1 MTFEI
6 YWTPKAKEHL
16 NYWKIKD
23 LKKVSKIKSLCQNIA
38 LTPENG
44 LGRPERLKFQERN
57 IWSRRIDQTNRLVY
71 EIKNDHRV
79 FILQCRY
86 HY

>member
-1 MTFEI
+1 MNFEI

-16 NYWKIKD
+16 NYWQKKD
-23 LKKVSKIKSLCQNIA
+23 LKKVIKIKSLCQTIA
-38 LTPENG
+38 VTPKEG
-44 LGRPERLKFQERN
+44 LGKPERLKFQERN

-71 EIKNDHRV
+71 EIKDNNRV

>member
-1 MTFEI
+1 MIFEI

-16 NYWKIKD
+16 NYWKTKD
-23 LKKVSKIKSLCQNIA
+23 LKKVSKIKSLCQSIIVN
-38 LTPENG
+38 PQEG
-44 LGRPERLKFQERN
+44 LGKPERLKFQDRN
-57 IWSRRIDQTNRLVY
+57 IWSRRIDHSNRLVY
-71 EIKNDHRV
+71 EIKSDNRI